1 MVFATLFDSTARA
14 QPAALTLA
22 CKGTTTD
29 SALPDEKSPFS
40 MGMIVNFIT
49 RLIQGFGTPGL
60 IDYPVKITGA
70 DDVTIVF
77 GGSQEIL
84 GGSRHSINGS
94 IDRVTGDV
102 EATTMLSDPKTG
114 KTISTTT
121 LRASL
126 QAGAAYCSEAL
137 SGPEGVRC

>member
-1 MVFATLFDSTARA
+1 MYRVAFLLLACGFAATARA

-29 SALPDEKSPFS
+29 SALPDERSPFS

-77 GGSQEIL
+77 GGSQEIF
-84 GGSRHSINGS
+84 GSRARHSINGS

-102 EATTMLSDPKTG
+102 EATSIMSDPNTG

-121 LRASL
+121 YEL
-126 QAGAAYCSEAL
+126 QCRPAQ
-137 SGPEGVRC
+137 RMF